1 MIKLVERDS
10 SSPASSR
17 VHASL
22 RIERSTRARSG
33 ECKDVGR
40 ARSRGRVPSCQR
52 NLSYPQAERKRHP
65 SGTCTSRATERPLHP
80 GAATVKVLQPCIL
93 QLYGGRDPLAWLRTC
108 G

>member
-52 NLSYPQAERKRHP
+52 HLSYPQAEREKHAFWHLHLQGDGSTMAPRCNAAR
-65 SGTCTSRATERPLHP
+65 STVTTRP
-80 GAATVKVLQPCIL
+80 
-93 QLYGGRDPLAWLRTC
+93 PLR
-108 G
+108 

>member
-52 NLSYPQAERKRHP
+52 HLSYPQAERKSTR
-65 SGTCTSRATERPLHP
+65 SGICTSRATEAPWHP
-80 GAATVKVLQPCIL
+80 SATPQKVLKP
-93 QLYGGRDPLAWLRTC
+93 
-108 G
+108 